1 MSLIVANRVKETCT
15 SPGVGTVSLLGAVI
29 QFIAFS
35 SKLANGNT
43 TPYVIA
49 DQTGINWE
57 VGIGTYATAGN
68 TLTRTTVLSSS
79 NAGSLVNFSSGSQNV
94 WVDYPAEYTVL
105 SSNNASQVSGQALIS
120 GGVGVAP
127 SWGSSGV
134 TSFAGNSTGLTPT
147 AATTGAITL
156 AGTLNVANGGT
167 GVTTSTGT
175 GSTVLSESP
184 TLDNPTYTG
193 TLTGSTGILNIGSGQ
208 LYKDAS
214 GNVGIGTSSP
224 GAKLDVNGNTRVIS
238 GNYLALFE
246 SSNNNQW
253 QFKNNTNNLTF
264 TYNSTEAMRIDS
276 AGNFLVGTTSNFGGR
291 VNISLYQSGGQY
303 GVVMRPSADSSSPF
317 NFQNAAGTQIGG
329 INCTSSATAYATSSD
344 KRLKENIVNSPSALA
359 SVNAIKVRSFDWK
372 ASGEH
377 QEYGYIAQELL
388 EVAPEA
394 VSVPTNE
401 DEMMGVD
408 FGKLTPRLVKAIQ
421 ELKAIIEALTS
432 RLTALEAK

>member
-1 MSLIVANRVKETCT
+1 MTTLTTFANQSGQIPLSELD
-15 SPGVGTVSLLGAVI
+15 SNFA
-29 QFIAFS
+29 
-35 SKLANGNT
+35 
-43 TPYVIA
+43 TPI
-49 DQTGINWE
+49 I
-57 VGIGTYATAGN
+57 IGTTSIA
-68 TLTRTTVLSSS
+68 L
-79 NAGSLVNFSSGSQNV
+79 
-94 WVDYPAEYTVL
+94 
-105 SSNNASQVSGQALIS
+105 GQS
-120 GGVGVAP
+120 AP
-127 SWGSSGV
+127 
-134 TSFAGNSTGLTPT
+134 TITGLTLAGANLGTPT
-147 AATTGAITL
+147 GDLTNCIFPTLNQNTTGTASNVT
-156 AGTLNVANGGT
+156 GTVAVANGGT

-214 GNVGIGTSSP
+214 GNMGIGTSSP

-421 ELKAIIEALTS
+421 ELTA
-432 RLTALEAK
+432 RLQILEAK